1 MRKKRRKRYKIIS
14 IIKFFAL
21 IIGKVGDCFTV
32 GASNEPKCSAAY
44 LHFDDH
50 ELCGFDKGWLLNEFR
65 KVADVELYFMSLFF
79 DFDYCS
85 HVFSNSSDCVGP
97 ASDSMYWTWNL
108 LRFRAMLSWAPLD
121 ETFLL
126 YHMNQSPWTENLD
139 KKACTLY
146 QPQRFRHDQ
155 LYRVSE
161 SLMLRD

>member
-1 MRKKRRKRYKIIS
+1 MVWTTTSTKTINNRFYNFNKIQAFRIMRKKRRKRYKIIS

-32 GASNEPKCSAAY
+32 GASNEPKCIMAY
-44 LHFDDH
+44 VD
-50 ELCGFDKGWLLNEFR
+50 WSPR
-65 KVADVELYFMSLFF
+65 KR
-79 DFDYCS
+79 
-85 HVFSNSSDCVGP
+85 
-97 ASDSMYWTWNL
+97 TWNL
-108 LRFRAMLSWAPLD
+108 LRFRALLSWAPLD

-126 YHMNQSPWTENLD
+126 YHMNQSPWAENLD

-161 SLMLRD
+161 SLILRD